1 MIIEIK
7 ETEFLDNQTRLSYDY
22 RVIAHEY
29 IKGYVFSIHTV
40 YYDED
45 RNPVSYS
52 ENPLWVEREDME
64 EIHILLDRMHDATLK
79 PILSADNFPD
89 EFNIEE

>member
-1 MIIEIK
+1 MI
-7 ETEFLDNQTRLSYDY
+7 TEFLDNQTRLSYDY

-29 IKGYVFSIHTV
+29 FNGHIFSIHTV

-45 RNPVSYS
+45 HNPISYA
-52 ENPLWVEREDME
+52 EDPACVEREDME
-64 EIHILLDRMHDATLK
+64 EIHALLDKMRDATFK

-89 EFNIEE
+89 EFNIEEK

>member
-1 MIIEIK
+1 MI
-7 ETEFLDNQTRLSYDY
+7 TESLDNQTRLSYDY

-45 RNPVSYS
+45 HNPISYS
-52 ENPLWVEREDME
+52 ENSVCVEREDME
-64 EIHILLDRMHDATLK
+64 EIHALLDKMRDATFK

>member
-1 MIIEIK
+1 
-7 ETEFLDNQTRLSYDY
+7 
-22 RVIAHEY
+22 
-29 IKGYVFSIHTV
+29 V

-45 RNPVSYS
+45 HNPISYS
-52 ENPLWVEREDME
+52 ENSVCVEREDME
-64 EIHILLDRMHDATLK
+64 EIHTLLDRMRDATLK

>member
-1 MIIEIK
+1 
-7 ETEFLDNQTRLSYDY
+7 
-22 RVIAHEY
+22 
-29 IKGYVFSIHTV
+29 V

-45 RNPVSYS
+45 HNPVSYS

-64 EIHILLDRMHDATLK
+64 EIHTLLDRMHDATLK

-89 EFNIEE
+89 KFNIEE

>member
-1 MIIEIK
+1 
-7 ETEFLDNQTRLSYDY
+7 
-22 RVIAHEY
+22 
-29 IKGYVFSIHTV
+29 V

-45 RNPVSYS
+45 HNPISYSVNPV
-52 ENPLWVEREDME
+52 WVEREDME
-64 EIHILLDRMHDATLK
+64 EIHTLLDRMRDATLK